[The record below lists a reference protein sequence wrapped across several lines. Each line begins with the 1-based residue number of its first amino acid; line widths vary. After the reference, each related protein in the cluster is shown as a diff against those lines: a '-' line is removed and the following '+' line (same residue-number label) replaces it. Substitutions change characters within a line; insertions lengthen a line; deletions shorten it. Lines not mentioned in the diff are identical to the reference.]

1 MGSHTNA
8 NQTDAIAVLDAI
20 RRVVGVLRVGS
31 RDAERR
37 VGLSGAQLFVLQK
50 LDDGPARSLN
60 ELAERTR
67 THQSSVSV
75 VVQRLVEQKLVAK
88 SHAKQDA
95 RQLELSL
102 TPKARAILKR
112 APDTAQERLIA
123 AIDKLPA
130 RDRKQ
135 LANALT
141 RLVDAMGA
149 AGGKPPMFFEDSSPR
164 RRSSR
169 SRKRGRA

>member
-1 MGSHTNA
+1 MGAHITA
-8 NQTDAIAVLDAI
+8 GQKDAVMILDAI

-31 RDAERR
+31 RAAERR

-50 LDDGPARSLN
+50 LANGPARSLN

-88 SHAKQDA
+88 AHAKTDA

-102 TPKARAILKR
+102 TAKARAIMRR
-112 APDTAQERLIA
+112 APDAAQERLIA
-123 AIDKLPA
+123 AIDRMPA
-130 RDRKQ
+130 KDRKQ
-135 LANALT
+135 LATSLT
-141 RLVDAMGA
+141 RMVDAMGA
-149 AGGKPPMFFEDSSPR
+149 AAAEAPMFFEETSNTK
-164 RRSSR
+164 RRSP
-169 SRKRGRA
+169 KRGRA